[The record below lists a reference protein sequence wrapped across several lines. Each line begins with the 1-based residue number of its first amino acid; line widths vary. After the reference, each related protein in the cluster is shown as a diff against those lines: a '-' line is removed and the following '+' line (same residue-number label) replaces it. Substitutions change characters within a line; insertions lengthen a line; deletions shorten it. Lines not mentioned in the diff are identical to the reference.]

1 MAFKRSGVRSS
12 LSPPEKPR
20 TYGEN
25 GMAAEWLYHFFV
37 LKLRKLYTGGQGS
50 AAAVFFGQFT
60 VSRGAPAAVPF
71 PSAGIS
77 YETAWPYGLITKA
90 LVFFCLLKNADHIQI
105 FCFPAPFQRSSTV
118 CLLVEQLSRRINSPI
133 KLNTNCNNLFSL
145 DLSGT

>member
-1 MAFKRSGVRSS
+1 
-12 LSPPEKPR
+12 
-20 TYGEN
+20 
-25 GMAAEWLYHFFV
+25 MAAEWLYHFFV

-90 LVFFCLLKNADHIQI
+90 LVF
-105 FCFPAPFQRSSTV
+105 
-118 CLLVEQLSRRINSPI
+118 LSFEKCGSY
-133 KLNTNCNNLFSL
+133 TNILFSSA
-145 DLSGT
+145 LSTQQYGMAY